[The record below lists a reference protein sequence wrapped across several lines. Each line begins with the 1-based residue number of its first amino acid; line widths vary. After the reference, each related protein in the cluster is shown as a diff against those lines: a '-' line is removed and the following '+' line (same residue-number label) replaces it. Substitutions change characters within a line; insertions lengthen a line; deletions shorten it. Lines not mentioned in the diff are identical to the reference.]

1 MVRRLLIASCFL
13 LVAVGEA
20 SAEPWYRGRYG
31 QNRVF
36 HLSLSVGLGA
46 GFLASEAVFK
56 SGLAADECRW
66 CEPNSLDKKVRDALV
81 WDDFDDARSY
91 SNLTGYVAMPVFAV
105 GITAL
110 SALEEDASWAR
121 VIDDTLPVL
130 ESVAI
135 SQALTQVVKFSVARQ
150 RPFVHFRDPP
160 PDTDDNM
167 SFYSGHSALVFALT
181 TSAGLVAHWRG
192 NKLAP
197 LIWTVGGGLSVATA
211 YLRIAADRHY
221 FTDVLTGTAVGVISG
236 LTIPR
241 LMRRER
247 MAVVP
252 TSNGVAVAGQ
262 F

>member
-1 MVRRLLIASCFL
+1 MRRLLIVSCVL
-13 LVAVGEA
+13 LFAARDA

-46 GFLASEAVFK
+46 GFLVSEAVFK

-66 CEPNSLDKKVRDALV
+66 CEPNSLDTAVRDALV

-91 SNLTGYVAMPVFAV
+91 SNLTGYVAMPIFAV
-105 GITAL
+105 GVTAVSSL
-110 SALEEDASWAR
+110 GAEDAGWAR
-121 VIDDTLPVL
+121 LLDDTLPVL

-135 SQALTQVVKFSVARQ
+135 SQAITQVVKFSVARQ
-150 RPFVHFRDPP
+150 RPFVHFRSPP
-160 PDTDDNM
+160 PDHDDNM

-181 TSAGLVAHWRG
+181 TSAGVVAHWRG
-192 NKLAP
+192 NKLEP
-197 LIWTVGGGLSVATA
+197 VIWTVGGGLSVATA

-221 FTDVLTGTAVGVISG
+221 FTDVLTGSAIGVISG
-236 LTIPR
+236 LTIPH

-247 MAVVP
+247 VAVVP
-252 TSNGVAVAGQ
+252 TSNGVTVAGS